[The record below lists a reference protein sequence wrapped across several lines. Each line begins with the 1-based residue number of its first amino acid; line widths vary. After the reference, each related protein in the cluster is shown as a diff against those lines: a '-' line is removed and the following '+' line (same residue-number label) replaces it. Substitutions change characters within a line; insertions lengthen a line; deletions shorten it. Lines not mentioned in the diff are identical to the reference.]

1 MQSLL
6 DGLHIAYERKNNGRT
21 IVAYFKE
28 YDISLDSII
37 KNRAQ
42 FKSEYV
48 EASPYILL
56 RNITAQAT
64 YHPDKDE
71 HVKRLTYVIA
81 RKRLLKKFFKTI
93 RMTLDKY
100 IIDLNKEIDNATAIR
115 DFAVNS
121 EAYYSVQDHRLSNLP
136 KEE

>member
-6 DGLHIAYERKNNGRT
+6 DGLHIVYEKKNNGRT
-21 IVAYFKE
+21 IVAHFRE
-28 YDISLDSII
+28 YDIALDNII
-37 KNRAQ
+37 SNRAQ

-48 EASPYILL
+48 QASPYILL

-71 HVKRLTYVIA
+71 HVKTLTYTIA
-81 RKRLLKKFFKTI
+81 RKRLLKKFFKTV
-93 RMTLDKY
+93 RSTLDKY

-136 KEE
+136 KEK